1 MTFQSDSNPTKDKI
15 GEKYMKNTKEKLQHL
30 KELMTIVNDEN
41 IKQTLK
47 DKAWLELWANLEPS
61 VGKVVNKTI
70 SKYYKKDRPSSD
82 LVQDAIFESVVW
94 VISNSKAWDP
104 SKSAPATYAYN
115 KIAELTMKVVG
126 VENLTLDVDETTEE
140 GALKKQDLEMRL
152 IEKSAWGRTS
162 GTTNAGDGV
171 VEHPFDM
178 LANLDNP
185 VVSLL
190 LEALQYLLSKGRIND
205 DGAIICTERITGTEY
220 SIIAEYLGKTEA
232 ATRKISERVNAE
244 LKKLNLEMPRYAD
257 LIKIPMI
264 AAVVN
269 GNAKKSQ
276 RQSRNP

>member
-47 DKAWLELWANLEPS
+47 DKAWLELWASLELS
-61 VGKVVNKTI
+61 VAKIVNKTI
-70 SKYYKKDRPSSD
+70 SVYFKKDRPGSD
-82 LVQDAIFESVVW
+82 LVTDSIHESMLWIVK
-94 VISNSKAWDP
+94 NSRSFDPKRGAWP
-104 SKSAPATYAYN
+104 STWAYK
-115 KIAELTMKVVG
+115 KIAQITMSVVG

-152 IEKSAWGRTS
+152 LEKSAWGRTS
-162 GTTNAGDGV
+162 GTTNAGDVV

-185 VVSLL
+185 LVSLL
-190 LEALQYLLSKGRIND
+190 LEALTYLIGQGFIND
-205 DGAIICTERITGTEY
+205 DGATICAERVTGTEY

-244 LKKLNLEMPRYAD
+244 LKKLNLEMPRYVD

-264 AAVVN
+264 AAVVE
-269 GNAKKSQ
+269 GKASKKSK
-276 RQSRNP
+276 

>member
-70 SKYYKKDRPSSD
+70 SKYYKKDRPSND
-82 LVQDAIFESVVW
+82 VVNDAIFDSILFIVKDLK
-94 VISNSKAWDP
+94 SWDP

-126 VENLTLDVDETTEE
+126 VENLTLDIDETTEE

-152 IEKSAWGRTS
+152 LEKSAWGRTS
-162 GTTNAGDGV
+162 GTTNAGDVV

-185 VVSLL
+185 LVSLL
-190 LEALQYLLSKGRIND
+190 LEALNYLIDQNFINS
-205 DGAIICTERITGTEY
+205 DGATICAERVTGTEY

-244 LKKLNLEMPRYAD
+244 LKKLNLEMPRYVD

-264 AAVVN
+264 AAVVE
-269 GNAKKSQ
+269 GKASKKSK
-276 RQSRNP
+276 